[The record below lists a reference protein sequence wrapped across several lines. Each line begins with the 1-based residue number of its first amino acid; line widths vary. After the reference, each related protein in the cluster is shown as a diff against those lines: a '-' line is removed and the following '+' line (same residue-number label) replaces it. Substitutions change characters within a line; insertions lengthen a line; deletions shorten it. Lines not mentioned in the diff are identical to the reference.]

1 MAGAK
6 DAALGQESEAA
17 DLKEAGHYVV
27 TAQEP
32 GAVVQSVKCSFLA
45 PGSVVSIHLAC
56 TVLYCIVLYCIVLY
70 CIVLYCIVLYCIV
83 LYYCLIFFC
92 ICIYIVF
99 EFEFEFV
106 FHVSS
111 FYIRIE
117 QYI

>member
-70 CIVLYCIVLYCIV
+70 CIVLLFDIFLYLYLYCI
-83 LYYCLIFFC
+83 
-92 ICIYIVF
+92 
-99 EFEFEFV
+99 
-106 FHVSS
+106 
-111 FYIRIE
+111 
-117 QYI
+117 

>member
-56 TVLYCIVLYCIVLY
+56 TVLYCIVLYCIVLLFDIFLY
-70 CIVLYCIVLYCIV
+70 LYLYCI
-83 LYYCLIFFC
+83 
-92 ICIYIVF
+92 
-99 EFEFEFV
+99 
-106 FHVSS
+106 
-111 FYIRIE
+111 
-117 QYI
+117 

>member
-70 CIVLYCIVLYCIV
+70 
-83 LYYCLIFFC
+83 YCLIFFC
-92 ICIYIVF
+92 ICIYIVFVF

>member
-70 CIVLYCIVLYCIV
+70 CIVLY
-83 LYYCLIFFC
+83 YCLIFFC

>member
-56 TVLYCIVLYCIVLY
+56 TVLYCIVLYCIVLLFDIFLY
-70 CIVLYCIVLYCIV
+70 LYLYCICI
-83 LYYCLIFFC
+83 
-92 ICIYIVF
+92 
-99 EFEFEFV
+99 
-106 FHVSS
+106 
-111 FYIRIE
+111 
-117 QYI
+117 